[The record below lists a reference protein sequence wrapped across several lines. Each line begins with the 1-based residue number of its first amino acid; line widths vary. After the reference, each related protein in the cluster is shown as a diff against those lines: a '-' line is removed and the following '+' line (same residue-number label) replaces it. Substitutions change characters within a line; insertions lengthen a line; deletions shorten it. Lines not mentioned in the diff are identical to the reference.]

1 MDPQQAFCPNLDC
14 PARGQPGQGH
24 IGIHSQHQQ
33 RYICNVC
40 GRTFS
45 ARDGTVFYRC
55 RIAADRITLVIT
67 LVAHGCPIPAI
78 VAAFGF
84 QARTVRRWVARA
96 GQHCAVLHQQQI
108 VQPRDL
114 GQVQA
119 DELRVKTQ
127 RGVLWMAMAVMV
139 PTRLWL
145 GGVIS
150 PHRDKHLIR
159 QLAAVIRASALPCPL
174 LLAVDGLSSYS
185 EAFRKAFRSPER
197 SGKRG
202 APRKVPW
209 TDLVIGQVVK
219 QYCRRRVGGVTRRLA
234 AGTPRLL
241 TRLLRQTQGEGVLNT
256 AYIERLNATFRARL
270 AVLTRRTRGLARRQ
284 AWLQAGMYLVGTVY
298 NFCTEHASLTL
309 DDGTHRTPAMAA
321 GITDHRWSVAELL
334 WHRVPPPR
342 WTPPKRRGRRSKEL
356 QQLIDRWAT

>member
-14 PARGQPGQGH
+14 PARGQIGEGN
-24 IGIHSQHQQ
+24 IGIHSQQQQ
-33 RYICNVC
+33 RYKCRVC

-45 ARDGTVFYRC
+45 ARDGTLFYRC
-55 RIAADRITLVIT
+55 RIAADLITLVIT

-84 QARTVRRWVARA
+84 QARTVQRWVARA
-96 GQHCAVLHQQQI
+96 GQHCEVVHQQH
-108 VQPRDL
+108 VLQPRDL

-127 RGVLWMAMAVMV
+127 RGVLWMAMAIMV
-139 PTRLWL
+139 PARLWL

-159 QLAAVIRASALPCPL
+159 HLAALIHACALMRPL
-174 LLAVDGLSSYS
+174 LLAVEGLSSYVD
-185 EAFRKAFRSPER
+185 AFHKAFRTPQR
-197 SGKRG
+197 TGKRG

-209 TDLVIGQVVK
+209 ADLVVGQVVK
-219 QYCRRRVGGVTRRLA
+219 QYARRRVVGVARRLA
-234 AGTPRLL
+234 SGPHPLL
-241 TRLLRQTQGEGVLNT
+241 TRLLVRTQGQGVLNT

-284 AWLQAGMYLVGTVY
+284 AWLHAGMYLVGTVY
-298 NFCTEHASLTL
+298 NFCTYHASLPL
-309 DDGTHRTPAMAA
+309 DDGTRRTPAMAA
-321 GITDHRWSVAELL
+321 GITTCCWSVADLL
-334 WHRVPPPR
+334 WQRVPPPR

-356 QQLIDRWAT
+356 QRLMDRWAT